1 VPVSDQN
8 AKPVSPI
15 VELLRVAGP
24 TVATMTSYT
33 VMQFTDKWLVSRLGP
48 EFVGAQGNG
57 GLAAWVPQSLAMGTL
72 TVVNTYVSQNMGA
85 GRPERGPAYAW
96 NGIYLAILWSLV
108 LLMLPGWL
116 PAIFRAAEVDPNQ
129 AALATSYG
137 SILLYGAVL
146 NMSTRAISQFFY
158 GMHRAGV
165 VMVAGVTANII
176 NIFISALLVFGNGPM
191 PEEFGLFGRAVG
203 AAASALGVEPLG
215 IRGSAYGTV
224 IATSV
229 ELLIPLAVFLG
240 PRMNALY
247 GTRRAW
253 RPSLSHMRD
262 IVKTGWPAGLMFGNE
277 MICWGYFMVHLV
289 SRFGEAHAS
298 AGWMAHQ
305 YMSLSFM
312 PAVGLSVAAT
322 AIVGKY
328 MGARRPDI
336 AEKRAWLAVSLAG
349 VYMGL
354 CGLCFVLFRRNLIE
368 FFIEDGTPPE
378 RAAELVR
385 LGSMMLIATAC
396 FQLFDAGAM
405 VLSGSLRGA
414 GDTVVPGVATVLT
427 SWLVIVGGGTAMVA
441 LFPNLESIGAWIAA
455 AGYIILLC
463 LILLARFL
471 SGRWKKIRLL
481 KEGAPG
487 EEVAAGTVD
496 GIV

>member
-1 VPVSDQN
+1 MPEQDLN
-8 AKPVSPI
+8 NKPASPL
-15 VELLRVAGP
+15 VELLRIAGP

-72 TVVNTYVSQNMGA
+72 TVINTYVSQNMGA

-96 NGIYLAILWSLV
+96 NGIYLALAWSVL
-108 LLMLPGWL
+108 LLMLPSQL
-116 PAIFRAAEVDPNQ
+116 PAIFRVAGVDANQ
-129 AALATSYG
+129 AGLATTYG
-137 SILLYGAVL
+137 SVLLYGAAL
-146 NMSTRAISQFFY
+146 NMSTRALSQFFY

-165 VMVAGVTANII
+165 VMVAGVAANII
-176 NIFISALLVFGNGPM
+176 NIFVSAVLVFGNGPM
-191 PEEFGLFGRAVG
+191 PEAFGAFGRAV
-203 AAASALGVEPLG
+203 SGVAGGLG
-215 IRGSAYGTV
+215 IAPMGIVGSAYGTV
-224 IATSV
+224 IATGI
-229 ELLIPLAVFLG
+229 ELLIPLAVFLS
-240 PRMNALY
+240 PRMNAKY
-247 GTRRAW
+247 ATRSAW
-253 RPSLSHMRD
+253 RPSIPHLRD

-277 MICWGYFMVHLV
+277 MVCWGYFMVHLV

-328 MGARRPDI
+328 MGAKRPDI

-354 CGLCFVLFRRNLIE
+354 CGVLFVVFRRELIG
-368 FFIEDGTPPE
+368 FFIEDGTTPE
-378 RAAELVR
+378 RAEELVR

-405 VLSGSLRGA
+405 VLSGALRGA
-414 GDTVVPGVATVLT
+414 GDTVVPGVATVLA
-427 SWLVIVGGGTAMVA
+427 SWVVIVGGGTALVT
-441 LFPNLESIGAWIAA
+441 FVPRWESLGAWGAA
-455 AGYIILLC
+455 AVYIFVLC
-463 LILLARFL
+463 LILLARFM
-471 SGRWKKIRLL
+471 GGKWKSIRLL
-481 KEGAPG
+481 KG
-487 EEVAAGTVD
+487 EDRPTDAGAGTTD